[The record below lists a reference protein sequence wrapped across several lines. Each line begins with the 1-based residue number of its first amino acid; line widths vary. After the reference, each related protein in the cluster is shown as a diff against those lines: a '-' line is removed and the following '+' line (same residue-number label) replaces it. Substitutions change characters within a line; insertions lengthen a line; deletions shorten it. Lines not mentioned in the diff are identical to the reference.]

1 MNVKPKHAVVPL
13 FLLVL
18 GFIQPILLSN
28 PSPSVWWGA
37 FGERLSVPPEYATQ
51 LSRLHK
57 PWIIS
62 AGRWEGVY
70 LGGSRVMQTV
80 RPSTHHP
87 DRRFYNSAFS
97 GPAME
102 EVLDFGRHSI
112 NSGVREVFV
121 SLPFVVFLHQ
131 SSSVY
136 RTDKKLLADDVSNG
150 FSLLHYRALGYQ
162 WGALEKGVLSVVRV
176 GRIGSANFVDRE
188 GVQDQYV
195 EGRPCGYAKLAAHR
209 SVLKSYWAI
218 FGSDHA
224 VLKGRMID
232 NFNHLESLL
241 KLAKQNDV
249 VVRFLVLPV
258 HDSLVAV
265 RSMRGATDL
274 YLDWIDRVRSLSIE
288 YGVASVA
295 YFGSLAGVS
304 SVPFTDSA
312 DEAVPSLPSWKDPA
326 HTCEAVGARLQ
337 LHPLS
342 LGEIEPLNKF
352 SGDGFSEVATGISK
366 SHNWSVRRCARFE
379 DVLNNCFTAA
389 TQ

>member
-13 FLLVL
+13 LLLVL

-28 PSPSVWWGA
+28 PSPSIWWGA
-37 FGERLSVPPEYATQ
+37 FGERLSAPPEYAGQ

-57 PWIIS
+57 PWILS

-87 DRRFYNSAFS
+87 DRRFYNAAFS

-102 EVLDFGRHSI
+102 EVLDFGQHSI
-112 NSGVREVFV
+112 NSGVREIFV
-121 SLPFVVFLHQ
+121 SLPFIVFLHH
-131 SSSVY
+131 SSSLY
-136 RTDKKLLADDVSNG
+136 RTKKKLLDVKGSTD
-150 FSLLHYRALGYQ
+150 FSSLHYRALGYQ
-162 WGALEKGVLSVVRV
+162 WVALEKGMLSVVRV
-176 GRIGSANFVDRE
+176 GRIGSANFVDKE
-188 GVQDQYV
+188 GVQEQYV
-195 EGRPCGYAKLAAHR
+195 DGRPCGYAKLSAYR
-209 SVLKSYWAI
+209 NLLERYWTV

-224 VLKGRMID
+224 VLKERMIE
-232 NFNHLESLL
+232 NLYYLESLL
-241 KLAKQNDV
+241 KLAKQSDV
-249 VVRFLVLPV
+249 IVRFVVLPV
-258 HDSLVAV
+258 HDSLVAL

-274 YLDWIDRVRSLSIE
+274 YLDWLDRVRSLSIE

-295 YFGSLAGVS
+295 YFGSLTDVS
-304 SVPFTDSA
+304 SVPFTESA

-352 SGDGFSEVATGISK
+352 SDDGFSDVAAGVSK
-366 SHNWSVRRCARFE
+366 RHNWSVRRCARFE
-379 DVLNNCFTAA
+379 DVLNNCFAA
-389 TQ
+389 ASQ